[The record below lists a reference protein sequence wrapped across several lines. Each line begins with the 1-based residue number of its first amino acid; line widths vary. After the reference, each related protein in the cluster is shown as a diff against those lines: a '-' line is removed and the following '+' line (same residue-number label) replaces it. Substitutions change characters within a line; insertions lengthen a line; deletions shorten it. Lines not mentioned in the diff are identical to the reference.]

1 MDYRA
6 VRGGAQR
13 AMTRLA
19 LLPLDDRP
27 VNYDHPWWLGRAAG
41 IDVVR
46 PPRDWLGSPLR
57 SAARERLADW
67 LRDEAASVDGL
78 VVAIDTL
85 GYGGLIPSRQSTA
98 AVEDVVTALEP
109 LRAIRAA
116 RPSTPI
122 LAFSILMRVNRSNSA
137 EEEKAYCA
145 TYGADLFRLSYL
157 DDKMGRGDADDG
169 ETAERDQLAAW
180 VPSEIVADY
189 RAGRARN
196 HRINQLMLEWAG
208 EGVVDYALIGQ
219 DDTAP
224 YGWNIAE
231 ARELRRLIERDGLAA
246 RASVYPGADEVGSL
260 LIAAFA
266 CRQAHFAPRVWSR
279 YSGVDGA
286 FAITAYEDRPFGEL
300 IKAHLGPLGGSL
312 AGSPDDADLV
322 LAVNAPG
329 VAQAEAWLQ
338 LAVRDPT
345 RPVVRERGGAIDAA
359 AVSRVMREMTT
370 IRRDADELARS
381 VAADIAAG
389 RMVAVVDVAFVNG
402 ADLAFAEDLIA
413 RVPLARLAAYAAWN
427 TAGNSL
433 GSALAQGV
441 VRAITCRKEQPVGV
455 LGAHLTLLLIHFL
468 DDYVYQGVVRTEL
481 LLDDLPSLGL
491 GISFERLPDGV
502 LSEVEARLGRR
513 FAPYVESL
521 GERFAADSI
530 ANGPTTWRVT
540 TSTIEPP
547 TLPWQRAFEVAITPR
562 IEMAIT
568 PNANL
573 A

>member
-1 MDYRA
+1 
-6 VRGGAQR
+6 
-13 AMTRLA
+13 MTRVA

-27 VNYDHPWWLGRAAG
+27 VNYDHPWWLGSAAG

-46 PPRDWLGSPLR
+46 PPREWLGSPLR
-57 SAARERLADW
+57 SAAHERLVDW
-67 LRDEAASVDGL
+67 LRDEASSVDGL
-78 VVAIDTL
+78 AVAIDTL
-85 GYGGLIPSRQSTA
+85 GYGGLIPSRQSTTA
-98 AVEDVVTALEP
+98 LEDVVLALEP

-116 RPSTPI
+116 RPSAPI
-122 LAFSILMRVNRSNSA
+122 LVFNILMRVNRSNSA

-157 DDKMGRGDADDG
+157 DDKVGRGDADDG
-169 ETAERDQLAAW
+169 ESTERDQLAAA

-196 HRINQLMLEWAG
+196 HAINRLMLDWAAD
-208 EGVVDYALIGQ
+208 GVVDYALIAQ

-231 ARELRRLIERDGLAA
+231 ARELRRLIERDGLAG

-266 CRQAHFAPRVWSR
+266 CRQANFAPRVWPR

-286 FAITAYEDRPFGEL
+286 FAVTAYEDRPFGEL

-312 AGSPDDADLV
+312 AGSPDDADLI

-329 VAQAEAWLQ
+329 VVQAEAWLQ
-338 LAVRDPT
+338 VAVRDPDRTGVRT
-345 RPVVRERGGAIDAA
+345 RSSALDPAAI
-359 AVSRVMREMTT
+359 SRADREMTST
-370 IRRDADELARS
+370 RRDGDELARS
-381 VAADIAAG
+381 VAVDIAAG
-389 RMVAVVDVAFVNG
+389 RTVAIVDVAFVNG
-402 ADLAFAEDLIA
+402 ADLAFAGNLLA

-441 VRAITCRKEQPVGV
+441 VRAITCRAEQPAQV
-455 LGAHLTLLLIHFL
+455 LNAHLTLLFIHLL
-468 DDYVYQGVVRTEL
+468 DDYVFQGLVRTEL
-481 LLDDLPSLGL
+481 LLEDLPSLGL
-491 GISFERLPDGV
+491 GVSFERLPERV
-502 LSEVEARLGRR
+502 LPEIEGRLSQR
-513 FAPYVESL
+513 FQPYVESI
-521 GERFAADSI
+521 GERLAAGSV
-530 ANGPTTWRVT
+530 ANGPTAWRVT
-540 TSTIEPP
+540 AYAIEPP
-547 TLPWQRAFEVAITPR
+547 TLPWQRVFEVAITPR
-562 IEMAIT
+562 IEIAMAPKT
-568 PNANL
+568 HL